1 MAGADWC
8 TACFSPVTAKT
19 PVTAKAPAPVLVT
32 TPAPPRSAP
41 GPAPQPPAWTPPA
54 WEPPAWTPPRTVT
67 PAAPPA
73 AATAVDH
80 QRQRDAGSVYRMAM
94 GIVALGA
101 VIDLAVYLWARSGHV
116 ESVTFIRTS
125 LMVTAAFYVVVAAT
139 AVHRARR
146 ISFRPVW
153 SEGDSL
159 EAVVYGLGCGS
170 AVALGL
176 LGLTQL
182 ATGRLS
188 ADPGITTIVSERT
201 PIRIAAAFLLAC
213 VAAPWV
219 EELLFRGLL
228 AESLRGKGVKAA
240 AATSGIFFALWHPQA
255 LYPILDAVLGHG
267 GGGMGTFFYYVG
279 MGVLFARLY
288 FKRGLKSTIAAH
300 TAFNAVIV
308 LSALVSVSGVAH
320 LVTGNG
326 VTARVP
332 GTWSSAPSPPAD
344 LHVTGPSGAELVIL
358 HHDMPPGVFID
369 AAMAAEALNQAAS
382 DPHLQVTANSTRR
395 VDYPMGQGVRLE
407 AKSEGH
413 AVVLVT
419 VPKGTVLWEIV
430 VATGGSDHANRDFE
444 DILQHIQLP

>member
-1 MAGADWC
+1 
-8 TACFSPVTAKT
+8 
-19 PVTAKAPAPVLVT
+19 
-32 TPAPPRSAP
+32 
-41 GPAPQPPAWTPPA
+41 
-54 WEPPAWTPPRTVT
+54 
-67 PAAPPA
+67 
-73 AATAVDH
+73 
-80 QRQRDAGSVYRMAM
+80 
-94 GIVALGA
+94 
-101 VIDLAVYLWARSGHV
+101 
-116 ESVTFIRTS
+116 
-125 LMVTAAFYVVVAAT
+125 
-139 AVHRARR
+139 
-146 ISFRPVW
+146 
-153 SEGDSL
+153 
-159 EAVVYGLGCGS
+159 
-170 AVALGL
+170 VALGL

-182 ATGRLS
+182 ATGRLT

-228 AESLRGKGVKAA
+228 AESLRGRGVKAA
-240 AATSGIFFALWHPQA
+240 AATSGVFFALWHPQA
-255 LYPILDAVLGHG
+255 LYPILDTLLGNGHG
-267 GGGMGTFFYYVG
+267 SGTGMGTFFYYVG

-300 TAFNAVIV
+300 TAFNGVIV

-332 GTWSSAPSPPAD
+332 GTWSAAAVPNAD

-358 HHDMPPGVFID
+358 HHDMPPGVVID
-369 AAMAAEALNQAAS
+369 AGMAAEALNQAAR
-382 DPHLQVTANSTRR
+382 DPRLQVAANSTRQ
-395 VDYPMGQGVRLE
+395 VDYPMGRAVRLE

-419 VPKGTVLWEIV
+419 VPKGAVLWEIV